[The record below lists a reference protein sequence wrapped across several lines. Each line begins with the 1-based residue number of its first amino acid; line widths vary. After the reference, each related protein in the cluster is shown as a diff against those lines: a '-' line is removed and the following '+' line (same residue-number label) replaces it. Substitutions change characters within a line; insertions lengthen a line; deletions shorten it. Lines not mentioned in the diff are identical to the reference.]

1 MFVIATQNHNTLL
14 KKLFAMSSLICDEIL
29 LTKTEPEIYTEDG
42 DVDYLKDDQVQPVVR
57 PKECTLINSND
68 L

>member
-1 MFVIATQNHNTLL
+1 
-14 KKLFAMSSLICDEIL
+14 MSSLICDEIL

-42 DVDYLKDDQVQPVVR
+42 DVDYLKDDQVQPVVS

-68 L
+68 M